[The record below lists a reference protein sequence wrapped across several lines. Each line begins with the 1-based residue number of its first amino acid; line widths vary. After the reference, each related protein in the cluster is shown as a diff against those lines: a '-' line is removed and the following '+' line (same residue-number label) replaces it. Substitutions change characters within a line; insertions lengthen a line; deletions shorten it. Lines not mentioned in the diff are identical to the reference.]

1 MEDENKTTASIK
13 QNTRWK
19 LKKIQA
25 DERIDSVGEVIE
37 MLVEKYISE
46 EGFK

>member
-1 MEDENKTTASIK
+1 MEDKTTASIK

-19 LKKIQA
+19 LKKIQV
-25 DERIDSVGEVIE
+25 DERIDSIGEVIE

-46 EGFK
+46 EGI